1 MRKIDEKAVRENRF
15 ELMYI
20 AGMLSDC
27 QELLGPDLNGE
38 ENEGWV
44 GPINVNQAIAIMN
57 NAKKLLFK
65 KMEEI

>member
-1 MRKIDEKAVRENRF
+1 MRKINE

-44 GPINVNQAIAIMN
+44 GPVNANQAIAIMN
-57 NAKKLLFK
+57 EAKELLFK
-65 KMEEI
+65 KMEEK

>member
-1 MRKIDEKAVRENRF
+1 MRKIDE

-27 QELLGPDLNGE
+27 QELLGSDLNGE

-44 GPINVNQAIAIMN
+44 GPTNVNQAIAIMN
-57 NAKKLLFK
+57 NAKKFLFK
-65 KMEEI
+65 KMEEKENGKI

>member
-1 MRKIDEKAVRENRF
+1 MRKINE

-44 GPINVNQAIAIMN
+44 GPVNANQAIAIMN
-57 NAKKLLFK
+57 EAKELLFK
-65 KMEEI
+65 KMEEKENDKI

>member
-1 MRKIDEKAVRENRF
+1 MRKINE

-44 GPINVNQAIAIMN
+44 GPVNANQAIAIMN
-57 NAKKLLFK
+57 EAKELLFK